1 MFVLQSLSS
10 ISMATLQAGPNVNV
24 EPATGV
30 AGGAIGAFL
39 TTLIVG
45 AIMIAVAPEFTERM
59 MGDVVENPVGSFAYG
74 IVALLALFV
83 MIFILVITII
93 GILLAIPL
101 AIVAWVVWA
110 VGAVIA
116 YLAIADRLIGR
127 DDGWLKPLLLAAGI
141 NGVLTIT
148 GIGGLISLCIG
159 AAGFGAVLRSQLG

>member
-1 MFVLQSLSS
+1 
-10 ISMATLQAGPNVNV
+10 MAMLQAPPNVDIQ
-24 EPATGV
+24 PTLGV
-30 AGGAIGAFL
+30 AGGAVGAFL

-59 MGDVVENPVGSFAYG
+59 MDDVVETPVGSFAYG

-83 MIFILVITII
+83 VIFILVITII
-93 GILLAIPL
+93 GILIAIPL
-101 AIVAWVVWA
+101 ALVAWVVWA

-127 DDGWLKPLLLAAGI
+127 DDGWLKPLLLAAGL
-141 NGVLTIT
+141 NGLLTIT